1 MEAYWYFDFA
11 SPFAY
16 LQLAKAR
23 EWRSRLPLK
32 PVPVAARALPKRD
45 GESEA
50 QALGIEGSVEG
61 FLRWRARAAGITLNF
76 PKTYPFNSFAALRLC
91 VAAGNSWHAIET
103 IFDHL
108 WRDGLDGMLADELA
122 PVGKA
127 LGILD
132 PVAAI
137 AMPDTASTVRANTT
151 AALALGVGSVP
162 TVRVGGELFQ
172 GTDAADRMDEWL
184 AYSRMSTSGEH
195 RRVAI

>member
-11 SPFAY
+11 SPFSY
-16 LQLAKAR
+16 LQLPKAR
-23 EWRSRLPLK
+23 EWRSRLPVT
-32 PVPVAARALPKRD
+32 PVPIAARALPRVAGD
-45 GESEA
+45 SEA
-50 QALGIEGSVEG
+50 QALGIEGSVDG
-61 FLRWRARAAGITLNF
+61 FIRWRAKAAGITLNF

-91 VAAGNSWHAIET
+91 VAAGNSWQAIET

-108 WRDGLDGMLADELA
+108 WRDGRDGMLADELI

-127 LGILD
+127 LGIPD

-137 AMPDTASTVRANTT
+137 CAPDSVSTVRANTT
-151 AALALGVGSVP
+151 AALALGVTSVP

-172 GTDAADRMDEWL
+172 GTEGADRMDEWL
-184 AYSRMSTSGEH
+184 AYSRMATSGEH

>member
-32 PVPVAARALPKRD
+32 PVPIAARALPKRD
-45 GESEA
+45 GETEA
-50 QALGIEGSVEG
+50 QTLGIEGSIDG
-61 FLRWRARAAGITLNF
+61 FVRWRAKAAGVTLSF
-76 PKTYPFNSFAALRLC
+76 PPTYPFNSFAALRLC
-91 VAAGNSWHAIET
+91 VAAGNSWHAIDT
-103 IFDHL
+103 IFAHL
-108 WRDGLDGMLADELA
+108 WRDGRDGMLPEELRPLGA
-122 PVGKA
+122 A
-127 LGILD
+127 LGIAD

-137 AMPDTASTVRANTT
+137 ATPEHAATVRANTLG
-151 AALALGVGSVP
+151 AIALGVTAVP

-172 GTDAADRMDEWL
+172 GADAADRMDEWL
-184 AYSRMSTSGEH
+184 AYSRMATSGEH